1 MGKAVIINHGSYR
14 TVYSNL
20 NDVFVE
26 QGQQIDTKQMIGIVL
41 TSKQTG
47 KTEAHFEI
55 LFINNKGAFVKQ
67 NPAIWIT
74 H

>member
-1 MGKAVIINHGSYR
+1 MGKAVIINHGAYR

-26 QGQQIDTKQMIGIVL
+26 QGQQVETKQLIGTVL
-41 TSKQTG
+41 TNNQTG

-55 LFINNKGAFVKQ
+55 LYINSKGAFVKQ
-67 NPAIWIT
+67 NPALWIKK
-74 H
+74 